1 MPDKPYSYCK
11 TNLGC
16 QAQNV
21 LAEAFQLHNRWRFVQ
36 DSLVHFRGQISLL
49 KMTIT
54 FFTRA
59 TSSVFLSYTTKH
71 EKFGIHF
78 YTTEKTLVCM
88 LRLWMQV
95 NRMILITPDICK
107 LMRLLQ
113 EMINKLLSFQ
123 TFSKIHKLVP
133 ECSL

>member
-1 MPDKPYSYCK
+1 MYWGERLRLMMVMTRRKAVVLIWKRERHARWTIVPDKQYSYCK
-11 TNLGC
+11 TKLRC

-21 LAEAFQLHNRWRFVQ
+21 SGEAFQLHNRWRFVQ

-78 YTTEKTLVCM
+78 YTTEK
-88 LRLWMQV
+88 
-95 NRMILITPDICK
+95 N
-107 LMRLLQ
+107 
-113 EMINKLLSFQ
+113 LSLHV
-123 TFSKIHKLVP
+123 TVMDAG
-133 ECSL
+133 E